1 MKNNKNNSINFD
13 VNHIIKS
20 ARLKLGITQSE
31 LAKKIGISPS
41 AIGMYEQGRRIPDYD
56 TLLKLCKV
64 LKIPI
69 YNIFL
74 QKEVF
79 NADSILKFIIENLNS
94 NNDAILNNNILD
106 QQKKNSIA
114 YMLNLILNDNK

>member
-1 MKNNKNNSINFD
+1 
-13 VNHIIKS
+13 
-20 ARLKLGITQSE
+20 
-31 LAKKIGISPS
+31 
-41 AIGMYEQGRRIPDYD
+41 MYEQGRRIPDYD

-94 NNDAILNNNILD
+94 NNDAILNNNILCD
-106 QQKKNSIA
+106 
-114 YMLNLILNDNK
+114 